1 MKVVIDANVLIA
13 AFAARGLCEAIYEL
27 CLTNDQIY
35 LTREILKDIQ
45 EKLIKKIKTPQAQAA
60 AVIALIESNAILV
73 HAADIPSSTCRD
85 PDDLNVLGAAITANA
100 DYVITGD
107 KDLLV
112 IQSYGSVKIVK
123 PREYWEE
130 FSRRKS

>member
-45 EKLIKKIKTPQAQAA
+45 GKLIKKIKTPQTQAA

-73 HAADIPSSTCRD
+73 HAADIPSSICRD

-130 FSRRKS
+130 FSRRNS

>member
-35 LTREILKDIQ
+35 LTREILKDVQ
-45 EKLIKKIKTPQAQAA
+45 DKLIKKIKTPQAQAA
-60 AVIALIESNAILV
+60 AVIALIESNAVLV
-73 HAADIPSSTCRD
+73 HAADIPLSTCRD
-85 PDDLNVLGAAITANA
+85 PDDLNVLGAAIAANA
-100 DYVITGD
+100 DYIITGD

-112 IQSYGSVKIVK
+112 IQSYEGVKMVK

-130 FSRRKS
+130 FSRRNS